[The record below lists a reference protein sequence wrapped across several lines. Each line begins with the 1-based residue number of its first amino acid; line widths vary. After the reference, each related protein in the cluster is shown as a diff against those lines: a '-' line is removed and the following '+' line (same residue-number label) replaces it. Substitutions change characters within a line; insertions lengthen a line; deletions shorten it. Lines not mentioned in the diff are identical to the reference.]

1 MSVPSLAWGRV
12 LSVCALLFTVG
23 LAGAGPAA
31 ATVPGKGTA
40 GYCPDATGVTVI
52 VDYQD
57 LGGDTLIR
65 CAPGPQENGVT
76 AMQNAGLDL
85 AGAGKYGLALICKIE
100 GKPADQSCSGMPPES
115 ASWSFWTATNGGKWE
130 SSQVGVQGWKPPA
143 GSFEGWSFAHNKA
156 FADYPPPRTAPVRQA
171 NAPAQAPAG
180 QSTSDSGFPWGLVI
194 GIVVIVL
201 IAAAG
206 VVTGLRRRRGADRS

>member
-12 LSVCALLFTVG
+12 FAACALLFTAG

-85 AGAGKYGLALICKIE
+85 AGAGKYGLALICK
-100 GKPADQSCSGMPPES
+100 
-115 ASWSFWTATNGGKWE
+115 
-130 SSQVGVQGWKPPA
+130 
-143 GSFEGWSFAHNKA
+143 
-156 FADYPPPRTAPVRQA
+156 
-171 NAPAQAPAG
+171 
-180 QSTSDSGFPWGLVI
+180 
-194 GIVVIVL
+194 
-201 IAAAG
+201 
-206 VVTGLRRRRGADRS
+206 

>member
-1 MSVPSLAWGRV
+1 MSVPPPAWGRV
-12 LSVCALLFTVG
+12 LAACALLFTFG

-31 ATVPGKGTA
+31 ATVPGKGAA
-40 GYCPDATGVTVI
+40 GYCPDATGVTVV
-52 VDYQD
+52 VDFQD
-57 LGGDTLIR
+57 LGGEPLIR

-85 AGAGKYGLALICKIE
+85 VGAGKYGLALICRIE
-100 GKPADQSCSGMPPES
+100 GRPADQSCTGLPPES
-115 ASWSFWTATNGGKWE
+115 ASWSFWTAADGGRWE

-156 FADYPPPRTAPVRQA
+156 FADYPPPRTAPVRKA
-171 NAPAQAPAG
+171 NAPAAPSEPTA
-180 QSTSDSGFPWGLVI
+180 SSDGGFPWGLVI
-194 GIVVIVL
+194 GIAVIVV

-206 VVTGLRRRRGADRS
+206 IVTGLRRRRGADRS